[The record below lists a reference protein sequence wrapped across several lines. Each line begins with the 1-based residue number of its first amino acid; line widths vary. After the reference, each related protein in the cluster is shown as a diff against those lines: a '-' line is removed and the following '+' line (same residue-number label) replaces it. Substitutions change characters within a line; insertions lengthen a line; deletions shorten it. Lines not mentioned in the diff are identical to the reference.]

1 MLRSGDNTPHVHSWM
16 SSYKW
21 RGCQVSLCMCVHRP
35 CWAQKDDSPHTI
47 RLSRHIIGWV
57 ASQGRQKERQNSGGC
72 RGGSITMEAC
82 FLLNVLQF
90 EYAAYKDESW
100 HDYFYVNYLYI
111 FIIVIIF
118 IRGGRRGIWSY
129 TWNLEVRV
137 EFRGTRGI

>member
-111 FIIVIIF
+111 FIIYYIYILYILIIF
-118 IRGGRRGIWSY
+118 VNYLYIFIIY
-129 TWNLEVRV
+129 YIYIL
-137 EFRGTRGI
+137 FIY